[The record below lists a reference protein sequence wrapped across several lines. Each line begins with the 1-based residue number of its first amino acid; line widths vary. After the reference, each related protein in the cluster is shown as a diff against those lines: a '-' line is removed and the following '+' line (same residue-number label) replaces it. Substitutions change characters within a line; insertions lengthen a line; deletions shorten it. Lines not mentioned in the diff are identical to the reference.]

1 MRYCGREFTKAE
13 IELICKLIAD
23 HPKWTRAYLSKVVCD
38 QIGWRRPDGRPK
50 EMSCRVAM
58 LRMEEDGL
66 FTLPAPRG
74 VRPPAYTLTP
84 EIEQATQPPDVVPE
98 VDLQTLTVEMVAKP
112 VSSLWNGYVQRYHYL
127 GHQLIPGAQLRYFV
141 RAAGEVVALLSF
153 GASAWKTKPR
163 DELIGW
169 TADQREKNLHLIV
182 NNSRFL
188 ILPWIRRKNLASRI
202 LSLTSRRLPQ
212 DWMTAYAFSPVLI
225 ETFVEKPRFT
235 GGCYKAANWLC
246 LGDTQG
252 RGKLDQFNLYA
263 KPVKSIWVYPLVRDF
278 RRRLC
283 NS

>member
-1 MRYCGREFTKAE
+1 VRYCGREFTEAE
-13 IELICKLIAD
+13 IELIRKLIAD
-23 HPKWTRAYLSKVVCD
+23 QQKWTRAYLSKVVCD

-58 LRMEEDGL
+58 LRMEKDGL

-74 VRPPAYTLTP
+74 ARPPAYTLIP
-84 EIEQATQPPDVVPE
+84 AIEQATEAPEVAPE
-98 VDLQTLTVEMVAKP
+98 VDLQRLSVDLVTKA
-112 VSSLWNGYVQRYHYL
+112 VSPLWNGYVQRYHYL
-127 GHQLIPGAQLRYFV
+127 GHQLIPGAQLRYIV

-163 DELIGW
+163 DDHIGW
-169 TADQREKNLHLIV
+169 TAEQREKHLHLIV

-188 ILPWIRRKNLASRI
+188 ILPWIRQKNLASRI

-212 DWMTAYAFSPVLI
+212 DWMAAYAFSPVLI

-235 GGCYKAANWLC
+235 GGCYKAANWLY

-252 RGKLDQFNLYA
+252 RGKLDQFKLYS
-263 KPVKSIWVYPLVRDF
+263 KPVKSVWVYPLVRDF